1 MTTQNSTDI
10 RAILD
15 QITELDSNAA
25 YDILFAARERLTGI
39 RLSQLARLLMPV
51 IASALAQEA
60 GATARH
66 LVVRATAFEPTR
78 SQPLPVRYSVDSLYL
93 PIAPL
98 TGMERQEKLTVPDG
112 LARQAEEILRALT
125 SLASGLT
132 PGHDLYLQ
140 LP

>member
-1 MTTQNSTDI
+1 MTTQNNTDT

-15 QITELDSNAA
+15 QITELDGDAL
-25 YDILFAARERLTGI
+25 YEIHFAARERLTG
-39 RLSQLARLLMPV
+39 RHLSQLARLLMPV

-66 LVVRATAFEPTR
+66 LVVRAMAFEPTR

-98 TGMERQEKLTVPDG
+98 TGPERQEKLTVPEG
-112 LARQAEEILRALT
+112 LTRQAEQLLRALT
-125 SLASGLT
+125 NLASGLT